1 LRLQSENAFTK
12 EGREMSAIDTFRM
25 LSEYLNTNVLVKL
38 KGGRT
43 VKGILKSYDQ
53 HLNLILANAEEIS
66 SKGNNRSLGLI
77 LVRGDNVVMI
87 SPAP

>member
-1 LRLQSENAFTK
+1 
-12 EGREMSAIDTFRM
+12 MSAVDTFKI

-53 HLNLILANAEEIS
+53 HLNLILAQAEEIS
-66 SKGNNRSLGLI
+66 SKGNSKSLGLV
-77 LVRGDNVVMI
+77 LVRGDNVIMI

>member
-1 LRLQSENAFTK
+1 
-12 EGREMSAIDTFRM
+12 MSAVDTFKI
-25 LSEYLNTNVLVKL
+25 LSEYLNTDVLVKL

-43 VKGILKSYDQ
+43 VKGVLKSYDQ
-53 HLNLILANAEEIS
+53 HLNLILAEAEEIS
-66 SKGNNRSLGLI
+66 SKGSSRSLGLI